1 MTHTTRVELVI
12 TFATLETDR
21 PPLLSSI
28 LMSTFWKAFKVS
40 YFVLAHSDV
49 HHLVITGFLIDL
61 PFLRLALRNLYLLDT
76 NVENLSVKF
85 EKPLNNIG
93 AVLSP
98 ILPNVSFWSPW
109 KHPKTFSL
117 LLFLGG
123 SKGNIGKKRVNKK
136 I

>member
-1 MTHTTRVELVI
+1 M
-12 TFATLETDR
+12 
-21 PPLLSSI
+21 
-28 LMSTFWKAFKVS
+28 S

-93 AVLSP
+93 AVLNP
-98 ILPNVSFWSPW
+98 ILPNVSF
-109 KHPKTFSL
+109 
-117 LLFLGG
+117 
-123 SKGNIGKKRVNKK
+123 
-136 I
+136 

>member
-1 MTHTTRVELVI
+1 MAHTTRVELVI

-21 PPLLSSI
+21 PPVLSSI
-28 LMSTFWKAFKVS
+28 LISTFWKAFEVT

-85 EKPLNNIG
+85 EKPLNKIG
-93 AVLSP
+93 AVLNP
-98 ILPNVSFWSPW
+98 ILRNVSFWSPW

-123 SKGNIGKKRVNKK
+123 SKGNIGKIRVKKK